1 MDVATKTLP
10 LVFGREVTATP
21 TSAADELLLLL
32 QNPFGSQLQVGS
44 IWASVGTSFG
54 VTAGIALLFSLIRP
68 YHTVVYA
75 PKLKHADEQHVPP
88 PMGKGVFAWVGP
100 LWKTNEQDLIRMVGL
115 DAAIF
120 MRFTLMCRNM
130 FLVLAVIG
138 CAVLIPINYTNSV
151 RYGNDVWI
159 SMLGPANV
167 FGNPQ
172 WATSIIAWVINIVV
186 CAFLLWNYRKVLTLR
201 RQYFESPE
209 YQMSL
214 HSRTLMMYDIPK
226 QMGSDEGIARIID
239 EVAPNS
245 SFSRTAIARNVKVLP
260 ELIKEHDKA
269 VRALEKVLAKYLKDP
284 QNLPAARPQ
293 CKPSKKDHSYDTY
306 PKGQKVD
313 AIEYLTQRI
322 KDLEIE
328 IKEVRQSVDKRNTMS
343 YGFASYSD
351 ISEAHSIAYA
361 ARKKRPQGATIRLA
375 TRPNDIIW
383 DNLPLTAATRSRR
396 RFMNN
401 LWVALLTLLWVAPN
415 AMIAIFLVNLS
426 NLGLVWSAFQTQL
439 ETNTHF
445 WQLVQGVA
453 SPALTSAVYLLLPVL
468 FRRLAIQSGDQ
479 TKTGRERHV
488 LAKLY
493 SFFVFNNLV
502 IFSLF
507 SAVWGFISA
516 VLDKTSTGEDG
527 WKAIVSEKPGDY
539 LLSGL
544 CNISPFW
551 ITWLLQRQ
559 MGVAVDL
566 AQLWPL
572 FWGFIMRKVSSPT
585 PREMIELT
593 APPPFDYASYYN
605 YFLFYSTV
613 ALCFAVVQPLV
624 LAAAAIYFAIDVV
637 LRKYLI
643 LYVFVTKT
651 ESGGVFWRVLFNRMV
666 FGTILANLVA
676 FLIVFVRGNA
686 NHYQAY
692 VIAPLPFLMIA
703 FKWYCARTYDDKMQ
717 YYTTQNVMANPE
729 AGLDIASKENLRS
742 DRLAARF
749 GHPALYKPLITP
761 MVHAKAQNILASV
774 YSGRLTAGRE
784 AGSGDSAS
792 VSGYSDTYVMDP
804 MNAKRPGKAAGAV
817 MPGFEV
823 VPESRLDFEYYKN
836 RDEFADEHG
845 GGEIFGTARDLI
857 RPGTPGSMMG
867 ATDSRPGTPVGG
879 MTGRRQFSI
888 NTTAYG
894 GGGRMGSMG
903 GGPETGTIYEPGYNK
918 PGIPSPPIANQS
930 QPMINPVRTRSPSP
944 YDGMRSTSPGPNV
957 LLGTG
962 LESSRSRSPM
972 YSAGHSG
979 NDSLSD
985 LVGNAAAMPVAAPI
999 PRRAVPGHSSNNGSF
1014 GARQASGPAPGMYG
1028 GGPGGYGNL
1037 PQEELEQDP
1046 THYDYFR
1053 GGNRPARRE
1062 TSNTTPSNQSRAN
1075 LPQGEPDQDPTHYNY
1090 FRGGSRPQRRETS
1103 NVLPSNASQQHNYPG
1118 SNNRS
1123 NTTGGM
1129 GRPPPS

>member
-1 MDVATKTLP
+1 MDLATKTLP
-10 LVFGREVTATP
+10 LVFGRETATS

-54 VTAGIALLFSLIRP
+54 ITAGIALLFSLIRP

-75 PKLKHADEQHVPP
+75 PKLKHADEQHIPP
-88 PMGKGVFAWVGP
+88 PVGKGIFAWVGP
-100 LWKTNEQDLIRMVGL
+100 LWKTNEQDLIRMVGM

-120 MRFTLMCRNM
+120 MRFTLMCRNI

-138 CAVLIPINYTNSV
+138 CAVLIPVNYINSV

-186 CAFLLWNYRKVLTLR
+186 CFFLWWNYRKVLKLR
-201 RQYFESPE
+201 RQYFESQE

-214 HSRTLMMYDIPK
+214 HSRTLMLYDIPK
-226 QMGSDEGIARIID
+226 KMGSDEGIARIID

-245 SFSRTAIARNVKVLP
+245 SFSRTAIARNVKILP
-260 ELIKEHDKA
+260 ELIKEHEKA

-284 QNLPAARPQ
+284 QNLPPARPQ

-322 KDLEIE
+322 KDLEVE

-361 ARKKRPQGATIRLA
+361 ARKKRPEGATIRLA

-383 DNLPLTAATRSRR
+383 DNLPLTASTRSRR

-401 LWVALLTLLWVAPN
+401 LWVALLTFLWVAPN

-426 NLGLVWSAFQTQL
+426 NLGLVWKAFDTQL
-439 ETNTHF
+439 KTNTHF

-453 SPALTSAVYLLLPVL
+453 SPAITSAVYLLLPVL

-516 VLDKTSTGEDG
+516 VVDKTSSGEDG
-527 WKAIVSEKPGDY
+527 WKAIVSEDPGNY
-539 LLSGL
+539 LLNGL

-572 FWGFIMRKVSSPT
+572 FWGFIMRKFSSPT

-593 APPPFDYASYYN
+593 APPSFDYASYYN
-605 YFLFYSTV
+605 YFLYYSTV

-651 ESGGVFWRVLFNRMV
+651 ESGGAFWRVLFNRMV
-666 FGTILANLVA
+666 FGTFLANLVA
-676 FLIVFVRGNA
+676 FLIVFVRGNN
-686 NHYQAY
+686 NHIQAY
-692 VIAPLPFLMIA
+692 VIAPLPFIMIG
-703 FKWYCARTYDDKMQ
+703 FKWYCASTFDDKMQ
-717 YYTTQNVMANPE
+717 FYTTQNVMANPE

-749 GHPALYKPLITP
+749 GHPALYRPLITP

-792 VSGYSDTYVMDP
+792 VSGYSDTYIMDP
-804 MNAKRPGKAAGAV
+804 MNSKRPGKAAGAA

-836 RDEFADEHG
+836 RDEFAEEHG
-845 GGEIFGTARDLI
+845 GGEIFGVARDII

-879 MTGRRQFSI
+879 MTGRRQFSTA
-888 NTTAYG
+888 TTAYG
-894 GGGRMGSMG
+894 GGGMG
-903 GGPETGTIYEPGYNK
+903 GGPETQGTFYEPGYNK
-918 PGIPSPPIANQS
+918 PGVPSPPITNQS
-930 QPMINPVRTRSPSP
+930 QYIVNPVRTQSPSP
-944 YDGMRSTSPGPNV
+944 YDGMRSTSPGPN
-957 LLGTG
+957 LMLGTG

-972 YSAGHSG
+972 YSSGG
-979 NDSLSD
+979 NDSSSD

-999 PRRAVPGHSSNNGSF
+999 PRRAAPSYSGNNGSYSQ
-1014 GARQASGPAPGMYG
+1014 RQASGPVPGMNNSPANDWGSSNRSLSNPRAPAPGMYG
-1028 GGPGGYGNL
+1028 GGPRGYGNL
-1037 PQEELEQDP
+1037 PQEEPE
-1046 THYDYFR
+1046 
-1053 GGNRPARRE
+1053 AM
-1062 TSNTTPSNQSRAN
+1062 
-1075 LPQGEPDQDPTHYNY
+1075 DQDPTHFDY
-1090 FRGGSRPQRRETS
+1090 FRGTSRPQRRETS
-1103 NVLPSNASQQHNYPG
+1103 NVVRPSNQNQQSEYPG
-1118 SNNRS
+1118 SWNRS
-1123 NTTGGM
+1123 NTTGGH
-1129 GRPPPS
+1129 GRPPLN

>member
-1 MDVATKTLP
+1 MDAVTKTIP
-10 LVFGREVTATP
+10 LVFGRDATATQ

-68 YHTVVYA
+68 YHNVVYA
-75 PKLKHADEQHVPP
+75 PKLKHADEQHIPP
-88 PMGKGVFAWVGP
+88 PMGKGIFAWVGP
-100 LWKTNEQDLIRMVGL
+100 LWKTNEQDIVRMVGM

-120 MRFTLMCRNM
+120 MRFTLMCRNI
-130 FLVLAVIG
+130 FLCLAVIG
-138 CAVLIPINYTNSV
+138 CAVLIPVNYINSV

-172 WATSIIAWVINIVV
+172 WATSVTIWVINIVV
-186 CAFLLWNYRKVLTLR
+186 CFFLWWNYRKVLKLR
-201 RQYFESPE
+201 REYFASQE

-214 HSRTLMMYDIPK
+214 HSRTLMLYDIPK
-226 QMGSDEGIARIID
+226 QLSSDEGIARIID

-245 SFSRTAIARNVKVLP
+245 SFSRTAIARNVKILP
-260 ELIKEHDKA
+260 ELIKGHEKA

-284 QNLPAARPQ
+284 QNLPPARPM
-293 CKPSKKDHSYDTY
+293 CKPSSKDHSYDTY

-361 ARKKRPQGATIRLA
+361 ARKTRPQGATIRLA

-383 DNLPLTAATRSRR
+383 DNLPLTATTRSRR

-426 NLGLVWSAFQTQL
+426 NLGLVWKAFQTQL

-453 SPALTSAVYLLLPVL
+453 SPAVTSAVYLLLPIV

-539 LLSGL
+539 LLNGL

-566 AQLWPL
+566 AQLLPL
-572 FWGFIMRKVSSPT
+572 FWGFIMRKFSSPT

-593 APPPFDYASYYN
+593 APPSFDYASYYN

-624 LAAAAIYFAIDVV
+624 LAAAAIYFAIDAV

-666 FGTILANLVA
+666 FGTFLANLVA

-686 NHYQAY
+686 DHIQAY
-692 VIAPLPFLMIA
+692 VIAPLPFIMIA
-703 FKWYCARTYDDKMQ
+703 FKWFCARTYDDKLQ
-717 YYTTQNVMANPE
+717 YYTTRNVMANPE

-749 GHPALYKPLITP
+749 GHPALYRPLITP

-784 AGSGDSAS
+784 AGTGDSAS
-792 VSGYSDTYVMDP
+792 VSGYSDTYIMDP
-804 MNAKRPGKAAGAV
+804 MNSKRPGKAAGAS

-823 VPESRLDFEYYKN
+823 VPESKLDFEYYKN
-836 RDEFADEHG
+836 RDEFGEEHG
-845 GGEIFGTARDLI
+845 GGEIFGTSRDI
-857 RPGTPGSMMG
+857 VRPGTPGS
-867 ATDSRPGTPVGG
+867 AITDFRPGTPVGG
-879 MTGRRQFSI
+879 MTGRRQFSTA
-888 NTTAYG
+888 TTAF
-894 GGGRMGSMG
+894 GS
-903 GGPETGTIYEPGYNK
+903 GGPHEAGTVYEPGYNQ
-918 PGIPSPPIANQS
+918 PGVPSPPIMAQYVS
-930 QPMINPVRTRSPSP
+930 PVRTQSPSP
-944 YDGMRSTSPGPNV
+944 YDSFRGGMRPTSPGPNLV
-957 LLGTG
+957 LGSN

-972 YSAGHSG
+972 YSAGHGG
-979 NDSLSD
+979 NDSSSD
-985 LVGNAAAMPVAAPI
+985 LVGNAAAMPIAAPI
-999 PRRAVPGHSSNNGSF
+999 PRHTSGGDSFNSRAASRSGSGSLSRPGMNDWTAVDRPPSNP
-1014 GARQASGPAPGMYG
+1014 RQPAPGMYG
-1028 GGPGGYGNL
+1028 GGPHGYGNL
-1037 PQEELEQDP
+1037 PQEEPEVEHDP
-1046 THYDYFR
+1046 TQYDYFR
-1053 GGNRPARRE
+1053 GRSARQN
-1062 TSNTTPSNQSRAN
+1062 TSNTVNP
-1075 LPQGEPDQDPTHYNY
+1075 G
-1090 FRGGSRPQRRETS
+1090 
-1103 NVLPSNASQQHNYPG
+1103 YPG
-1118 SNNRS
+1118 NQPGNWTR
-1123 NTTGGM
+1123 NTSTGGP
-1129 GRPPPS
+1129 GRAPPS

>member
-1 MDVATKTLP
+1 MNTVTKTIP
-10 LVFGREVTATP
+10 LVLGRGAAPTE

-44 IWASVGTSFG
+44 IWASIGTSFG

-68 YHTVVYA
+68 YHNVVYA
-75 PKLKHADEQHVPP
+75 PKLKHADEQHIPP
-88 PMGKGVFAWVGP
+88 PMGKGLFAWLGP
-100 LWKTNEQDLIRMVGL
+100 LWKTNEQDIVRMVGM

-120 MRFTLMCRNM
+120 MRFTLMCRNI
-130 FLVLAVIG
+130 FLCLAILG
-138 CAVLIPINYTNSV
+138 CSVLIPVNYINSV

-159 SMLGPANV
+159 SMMGPANV

-172 WATSIIAWVINIVV
+172 WATSVTIWVINIVV
-186 CAFLLWNYRKVLTLR
+186 CFFLWWNYRKVVKLR
-201 RQYFESPE
+201 RLYFESQE
-209 YQMSL
+209 YQTSL
-214 HSRTLMMYDIPK
+214 HSRTLMLYDIPK
-226 QMGSDEGIARIID
+226 QLGSDEGIARIID
-239 EVAPNS
+239 EVAPRS
-245 SFSRTAIARNVKVLP
+245 SFSRTAIARNVKILP
-260 ELIKEHDKA
+260 ELIKEHEKA

-284 QNLPAARPQ
+284 HNLPPARPM
-293 CKPSKKDHSYDTY
+293 CKPSSKDYSYDTY

-351 ISEAHSIAYA
+351 ISEAHSIAFA
-361 ARKKRPQGATIRLA
+361 ARKKRPKGATIRLA

-383 DNLPLTAATRSRR
+383 DNLPLTAAKRSRR
-396 RFMNN
+396 RFMNS
-401 LWVALLTLLWVAPN
+401 LWVALLTILWVAPN

-426 NLGLVWSAFQTQL
+426 NLGLVWKAFQTQL

-453 SPALTSAVYLLLPVL
+453 SPAVTSAVYLLLPIV
-468 FRRLAIQSGDQ
+468 FRRLAVQSGDQ

-516 VLDKTSTGEDG
+516 VIDKTSSGEDG
-527 WKAIVSEKPGDY
+527 WKAIVSENPGNY
-539 LLSGL
+539 LLNGL

-566 AQLWPL
+566 AQLLPL
-572 FWGFIMRKVSSPT
+572 FWGFIMRKFSSPT

-593 APPPFDYASYYN
+593 APPSFDYASYYN

-651 ESGGVFWRVLFNRMV
+651 ESGGVFWRVLFNRVV

-692 VIAPLPFLMIA
+692 VIAPLPFIMVG
-703 FKWYCARTYDDKMQ
+703 FKFYCAHAYDIKMQ
-717 YYTTQNVMANPE
+717 YYTTHNVMVNPE
-729 AGLDIASKENLRS
+729 AGLDIANKENLRS

-749 GHPALYKPLITP
+749 GHPALYKPLVTP

-792 VSGYSDTYVMDP
+792 VSGYSDTYIMDP
-804 MNAKRPGKAAGAV
+804 MNSKRPGKAAGS

-823 VPESRLDFEYYKN
+823 VPESKLDFEYYKN
-836 RDEFADEHG
+836 REEFAEEHG
-845 GGEIFGTARDLI
+845 GGDIFGTSRDII
-857 RPGTPGSMMG
+857 RPGTPSSTTG
-867 ATDSRPGTPVGG
+867 TTISRLGTPVGG
-879 MTGRRQFSI
+879 MTGRRQYSTA
-888 NTTAYG
+888 TTAYG
-894 GGGRMGSMG
+894 GGGPADAGTTYESG
-903 GGPETGTIYEPGYNK
+903 YKKHGGPNP
-918 PGIPSPPIANQS
+918 PSAAQYVAS
-930 QPMINPVRTRSPSP
+930 PVRTQSPSP
-944 YDGMRSTSPGPNV
+944 YDGFRDGMRTKSPGPNLMPGSN
-957 LLGTG
+957 LLEPT
-962 LESSRSRSPM
+962 RSRSPM
-972 YSAGHSG
+972 YSAGHRN
-979 NDSLSD
+979 NDSSSD
-985 LVGNAAAMPVAAPI
+985 LVGNAAAMPTAEPV
-999 PRRAVPGHSSNNGSF
+999 PRRTLGGDSYSSQYGSRSGSGNYPGQGMNDWNNEHYSSVS
-1014 GARQASGPAPGMYG
+1014 RQPAPGMYG
-1028 GGPGGYGNL
+1028 GGPQGYGNL
-1037 PQEELEQDP
+1037 PQEEPEMEYNP
-1046 THYDYFR
+1046 TQYDYYR
-1053 GGNRPARRE
+1053 GRPSRQNTGNA
-1062 TSNTTPSNQSRAN
+1062 A
-1075 LPQGEPDQDPTHYNY
+1075 GPT
-1090 FRGGSRPQRRETS
+1090 
-1103 NVLPSNASQQHNYPG
+1103 YPG
-1118 SNNRS
+1118 SQSGNWRNDSLGGSGRS
-1123 NTTGGM
+1123 
-1129 GRPPPS
+1129 PPS

>member
-1 MDVATKTLP
+1 MEAATKTLP
-10 LVFGREVTATP
+10 FLRSVLERDAAATT

-68 YHTVVYA
+68 YHNVVYA
-75 PKLKHADEQHVPP
+75 PKLKHADEQHIPP
-88 PMGKGVFAWVGP
+88 PMGKGIFAWVGP
-100 LWKTNEQDLIRMVGL
+100 LWKTNEHDIVRMVGM

-130 FLVLAVIG
+130 FLCLAVVG
-138 CAVLIPINYTNSV
+138 CAVLIPVNYINSV

-159 SMLGPANV
+159 SMLGPSNV

-172 WATSIIAWVINIVV
+172 WATSVIIWFINFVV
-186 CAFLLWNYRKVLTLR
+186 CFFLWWNYRKVLKLR
-201 RQYFESPE
+201 REYFESQE

-214 HSRTLMMYDIPK
+214 HSRTLMLYDIPK
-226 QMGSDEGIARIID
+226 QLGSDEGIARIID

-245 SFSRTAIARNVKVLP
+245 SFSRTAIARNVKILP
-260 ELIKEHDKA
+260 ELIKEHEKT

-284 QNLPAARPQ
+284 QNLPPARPM
-293 CKPSKKDHSYDTY
+293 CKPSKNDHSYDTY

-401 LWVALLTLLWVAPN
+401 LWVALLTILWVAPN

-426 NLGLVWSAFQTQL
+426 NLGLVWNAFQTQL
-439 ETNTHF
+439 EENTHF

-453 SPALTSAVYLLLPVL
+453 SPAVTSAVYLLLPIV
-468 FRRLAIQSGDQ
+468 FRRLAAQSGDQ

-516 VLDKTSTGEDG
+516 VLDKTSAGEDG
-527 WKAIVSEKPGDY
+527 WKAIVAEKPGDY

-544 CNISPFW
+544 CNISPYW

-566 AQLWPL
+566 AQLLPL
-572 FWGFIMRKVSSPT
+572 CWGFFMRKFSSPT

-593 APPPFDYASYYN
+593 APPSFDYASYYN

-624 LAAAAIYFAIDVV
+624 LPAAAIYFAIDVV

-651 ESGGVFWRVLFNRMV
+651 ESGGVFWRVLFNRFV
-666 FGTILANLVA
+666 FGTVLANLVA

-686 NHYQAY
+686 DHIQAY
-692 VIAPLPFLMIA
+692 VIAPLPFIMIA
-703 FKWYCARTYDDKMQ
+703 FKWYCARTFDDKLQ
-717 YYTTQNVMANPE
+717 YYTTRNVMANPE

-792 VSGYSDTYVMDP
+792 VSGYSDTYIMDP
-804 MNAKRPGKAAGAV
+804 MNSKRPGKAAGAS

-836 RDEFADEHG
+836 RDEFAEEHG
-845 GGEIFGTARDLI
+845 GGDIFGTNRDI
-857 RPGTPGSMMG
+857 VRPGTPGSMMG

-879 MTGRRQFSI
+879 MMGRRQFSTA
-888 NTTAYG
+888 TTTYG
-894 GGGRMGSMG
+894 MG
-903 GGPETGTIYEPGYNK
+903 GPPETGTVYEPGYNK
-918 PGIPSPPIANQS
+918 PGVSSPPIAPQY
-930 QPMINPVRTRSPSP
+930 IAPVRTQSPSP
-944 YDGMRSTSPGPNV
+944 YDGFHDGMRSTSPGPNL
-957 LLGTG
+957 LLGSN
-962 LESSRSRSPM
+962 LEPSRSRSPM
-972 YSAGHSG
+972 YSAGLGG
-979 NDSLSD
+979 NDSSSD

-999 PRRAVPGHSSNNGSF
+999 PRHAPGSSGSGSF
-1014 GARQASGPAPGMYG
+1014 SSRVASRSGSGTVPRPGMNDWSMDRSPSNPRQPAPGMYG
-1028 GGPGGYGNL
+1028 GGPRGYGNL
-1037 PQEELEQDP
+1037 PQEEVDVEQDP
-1046 THYDYFR
+1046 TQYDYFR
-1053 GGNRPARRE
+1053 GRPPRRD
-1062 TSNTTPSNQSRAN
+1062 TSNSQS
-1075 LPQGEPDQDPTHYNY
+1075 PNY
-1090 FRGGSRPQRRETS
+1090 SP
-1103 NVLPSNASQQHNYPG
+1103 NYPG
-1118 SNNRS
+1118 SNPGGNWNRNNS
-1123 NTTGGM
+1123 TGGP
-1129 GRPPPS
+1129 GRAPPS